1 MPGYLLNLIY
11 SKPGAATSA
20 HGLFLDDNPSAP
32 ERSKVWYSMGA
43 AWPAVVPPKQDHQVM
58 EVANLPLKVPPQ
70 PIPEN
75 PLPGQK
81 GFGCSLGD
89 DIYVRMAA
97 DASWGRLWP
106 MWSDGLKMSL
116 EYSAVFGRPN
126 TSDHGGAIMASPFVF
141 LEPERGSGFHSP
153 RSVFSLRATTPGPD
167 GSFIFYLGRLA
178 QNAIGQKGK
187 GDPHHPTRLS
197 TYSFNVGANVYF
209 TENGVE
215 HQFAWGHDPQMGVT
229 G

>member
-11 SKPGAATSA
+11 SKPAAAASA
-20 HGLFLDDNPSAP
+20 NGLFLDDNPGAP

-43 AWPAVVPPKQDHQVM
+43 SWPSAVPQQNHQVM

-75 PLPGQK
+75 APSGTR
-81 GFGCSLGD
+81 GFSCNLGD

-97 DASWGRLWP
+97 DGSWGRLWP
-106 MWSDGLKMSL
+106 MFPNGLKMSL

-126 TSDHGGAIMASPFVF
+126 TSDHGGASMASPFVF
-141 LEPERGSGFHSP
+141 LDPAHGSGLHSP
-153 RSVFSLRATTPGPD
+153 RSVFSLRSDTPGPD
-167 GSFIFYLGRLA
+167 GSFIFYLGKLS
-178 QNAIGQKGK
+178 QNGVGQKAK
-187 GDPHHPTRLS
+187 GDPHQPSRLS
-197 TYSFNVGANVYF
+197 NYSFNVGANVFF
-209 TENGVE
+209 TENNVQ
-215 HQFAWGHDPQMGVT
+215 HQFAWGHDPQMGVQ